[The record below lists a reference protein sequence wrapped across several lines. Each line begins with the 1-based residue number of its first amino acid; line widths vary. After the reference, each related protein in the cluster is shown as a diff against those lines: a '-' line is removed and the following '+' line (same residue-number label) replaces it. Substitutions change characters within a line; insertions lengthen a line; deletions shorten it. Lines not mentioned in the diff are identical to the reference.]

1 MKGSQSNRS
10 TIINQLQRG
19 SEQVLAVDIDKP
31 ASATRLVI
39 GAWLKGTVTILVID
53 PPDDKLRKVSHWSAN
68 DLSSFARAKLL
79 TYIGD
84 YAKAKVLI
92 HNLVESPEPLIAEGR
107 NTELRKT
114 DFGVFIGSEQV
125 RLMPDARQIR
135 MFRGIKIE
143 LHKAILDEAKPREHP
158 PQDNQIS
165 EKGWTF
171 ASETINQNG
180 IATVR
185 SVSGDGSLFEVQIS

>member
-1 MKGSQSNRS
+1 MHSSQDVEDKQNFGAAVGGHYLTTFSRGPLPNQYYIVECKGSQSNRS

-79 TYIGD
+79 THIGD
-84 YAKAKVLI
+84 YAKA
-92 HNLVESPEPLIAEGR
+92 R
-107 NTELRKT
+107 Y
-114 DFGVFIGSEQV
+114 
-125 RLMPDARQIR
+125 
-135 MFRGIKIE
+135 
-143 LHKAILDEAKPREHP
+143 
-158 PQDNQIS
+158 
-165 EKGWTF
+165 
-171 ASETINQNG
+171 
-180 IATVR
+180 
-185 SVSGDGSLFEVQIS
+185 